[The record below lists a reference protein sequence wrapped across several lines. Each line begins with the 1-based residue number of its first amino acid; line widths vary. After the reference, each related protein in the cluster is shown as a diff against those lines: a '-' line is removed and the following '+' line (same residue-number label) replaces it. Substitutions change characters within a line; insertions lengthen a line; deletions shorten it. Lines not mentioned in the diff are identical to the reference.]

1 MNLSKVLIFLVLLVS
16 VSACCAEEVFAIAPD
31 IKLATPPTITADK
44 VNGTISVYWP
54 DTQKTIVQPAL
65 FGKVKSNE
73 LNLTSYDIPG
83 KLTGITPAGSFP
95 VKKMVSWRLNENM
108 LAFIEGKSTIM
119 AIHPLWTGNPDQHRI
134 QRLKS
139 STPDDNRITQ
149 GCINVDATFFYS
161 VLDNL
166 PDGTI
171 LTILPE

>member
-1 MNLSKVLIFLVLLVS
+1 MNLSKLLIFIVLMLS

-31 IKLATPPTITADK
+31 IKSPTPPTITADK
-44 VNGTISVYWP
+44 SKGTISVYWP
-54 DTQKTIVQPAL
+54 DTGKTITEPAL
-65 FGKVKSNE
+65 FGKHHSNE
-73 LNLTSYDIPG
+73 LNLTSYDVPG
-83 KLTGITPAGSFP
+83 KLNGTTPAGTFP
-95 VKKMVSWRLNENM
+95 IKKMVSWRLNENM
-108 LAFIEGKSTIM
+108 LAFIEGKATIM

-139 STPDDNRITQ
+139 PTPDDNRITQ